1 MHQAGM
7 KQQGIVTLIIT
18 GETVSVVGTG
28 GKMATHTR
36 FDVIRGVGEEKGI
49 IV

>member
-1 MHQAGM
+1 M

-18 GETVSVVGTG
+18 GETVPVVGTR
-28 GKMATHTR
+28 GKMATRGR